1 LREYKPDV
9 VIAMN
14 PIYCEE
20 IGRDLK
26 RMGLAPELSAV

>member
-1 LREYKPDV
+1 
-9 VIAMN
+9 MN

-26 RMGLAPELSAV
+26 RMGLGPELSAV